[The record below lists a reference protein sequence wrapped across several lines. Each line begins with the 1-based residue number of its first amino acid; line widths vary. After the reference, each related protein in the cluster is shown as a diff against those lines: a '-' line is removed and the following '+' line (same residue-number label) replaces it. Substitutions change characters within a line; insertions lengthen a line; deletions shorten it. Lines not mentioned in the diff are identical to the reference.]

1 MCPLNHKNGNFA
13 AEPRKFILVKAIMYF
28 VDIYFEYE
36 LVDGEGSFYHTT
48 CSLEHQ
54 ADFFFFDRP
63 RVDAFGL

>member
-1 MCPLNHKNGNFA
+1 LYHKNGNFA
-13 AEPRKFILVKAIMYF
+13 AEPRKFILVKEIMYF
-28 VDIYFEYE
+28 VDINFEYE

-48 CSLEHQ
+48 CSLVRQ